1 MEHIE
6 QTMGLFKGFMDDQ
19 FDDKG
24 SSDYGK
30 KRSNPSKLQ
39 ASEMKLAKL
48 KKEVEELKFYHE
60 MESNEFE
67 AVRDKLKDYEE
78 RMRSMEDDKR
88 IEIDKKTTEYKRR
101 AEHAIKQMEKMK
113 AHIHEEKQSWAGSKD
128 GSHLVTKLEEKD
140 KEIKRLQKKIDED
153 DFFNDLDSVGM
164 ENELMKSKRN
174 TEKEV
179 QALEKKM
186 KRLQRAHDDNQHEND
201 QLKAIMK
208 EMRNNMTDTEQ
219 ELEKQLRDTR
229 EALKLATKKL
239 DGSVEEVHKGE
250 IDKLKKQHERD
261 MEDLEDRFECEK
273 AANDHESS
281 ERENQMRE
289 DIANKDQDIES
300 LKEQLN
306 KKSEEHMTA
315 LAEVN
320 VCKAS
325 LEERDEEIEA
335 MEAKIT
341 TAEKSANL
349 FRGRARTEMDSIRIA
364 VEQTKLEYE
373 ERMKI
378 ITTEK
383 NTVTEELR
391 VSNKSLGQKEQQVQ
405 LLISEQKKKAD
416 SAKKNLLEFE
426 RSKEGIDELL
436 ESHQKALKAK
446 DIHYLRDKKK
456 WQAMEKQFKEDL
468 SDVKSSLAFYRMS
481 TNPDADDPQEDLKTL
496 INELNAEK
504 SQLKLKLV
512 SMEGKLNQRIVA
524 MERELHTRSTNPAFT
539 HYDRLIEE
547 KIQAQKQQEAE
558 EREPAPI
565 YKTKKKVSDIRAPY
579 KKAASN
585 STMYS
590 YKSPA
595 ERAQRQATVARTQS
609 FKSVVSEER
618 AKTPAPLESRSS
630 DNVEDVANIS
640 ELSKPRS
647 STPVDRTRKLSSID
661 SRSVRKF
668 IRKQRFSKSN
678 LRE

>member
-1 MEHIE
+1 M
-6 QTMGLFKGFMDDQ
+6 
-19 FDDKG
+19 
-24 SSDYGK
+24 
-30 KRSNPSKLQ
+30 
-39 ASEMKLAKL
+39 
-48 KKEVEELKFYHE
+48 
-60 MESNEFE
+60 
-67 AVRDKLKDYEE
+67 
-78 RMRSMEDDKR
+78 
-88 IEIDKKTTEYKRR
+88 
-101 AEHAIKQMEKMK
+101 
-113 AHIHEEKQSWAGSKD
+113 
-128 GSHLVTKLEEKD
+128 
-140 KEIKRLQKKIDED
+140 QKKIDED